1 MKKPLQVL
9 QVGMTKNIGGI
20 ETYLIEQ
27 YRHIDKSKFKYDFV
41 NITGEYD
48 IAFQNEILSSGSQ
61 IFNIISRHK
70 NPIKHYWQWIKLM
83 WDHKGE
89 YDIIVYNTNSLDYIF
104 PIFISFFGGIKN
116 RIIHSHNS
124 DNVKKKNIFRN
135 ILNKFN
141 FILMKLFATKY
152 FACSQLA
159 GEWMFRRKDGFHI
172 IHNAIDTKKFVYD
185 SKIRDEVRKKLN
197 LEGKFILGHIGRFAE
212 QKNHHYLIDI
222 FSELLKMNNNSILL
236 LVGSE
241 IEGNNTY
248 QEIRKK
254 VRNLRLDDK
263 VYFLGSRND
272 IDKLLQAIDCFVMPS
287 LFEGLSIVCIE
298 AQTSG
303 LRCYISDTITNE
315 IDVTNNVVFLP
326 LNNEKIWSDKIYDDY
341 ISNDILRKSD
351 NIFLV
356 KKAGF
361 DINEEVKKI
370 EQLFLSN

>member
-83 WDHKGE
+83 WHHKGE

-104 PIFISFFGGIKN
+104 PIFISFFGGVKN

-159 GEWMFRRKDGFHI
+159 GEWMFRRKDSFHI
-172 IHNAIDTKKFVYD
+172 IHNAIDTKKFIYD
-185 SKIRDEVRKKLN
+185 SKIRDEVRKKLH
-197 LEGKFILGHIGRFAE
+197 LEGKFVLGHIGRFAE

-222 FSELLKMNNNSILL
+222 FYQLAKCNDKFILL
-236 LVGSE
+236 LIGSE
-241 IEGNNTY
+241 IEGNSTY
-248 QEIRKK
+248 KEIQKK
-254 VRNLRLDDK
+254 VIDLGLEHK

-272 IDKLLQAIDCFVMPS
+272 INQLLQAIDCFVMPS

-298 AQTSG
+298 AQASG
-303 LRCYISDTITNE
+303 LRCYISDTVTNE
-315 IDVTNNVVFLP
+315 IDVTNNVIFLP
-326 LNNEKIWSDKIYDDY
+326 LNNEKIWSGKIYNDY
-341 ISNDILRKSD
+341 ISNDILRKPD

-356 KKAGF
+356 KKSGF

-370 EQLFLSN
+370 EKLFLSN

>member
-172 IHNAIDTKKFVYD
+172 IHNAIDTKKFIYD
-185 SKIRDEVRKKLN
+185 SKIRDEVRKKFH
-197 LEGKFILGHIGRFAE
+197 LEGKFVLGHIGRFAE

-222 FSELLKMNNNSILL
+222 FYQLAKCNDKFILL
-236 LVGSE
+236 LIGSE
-241 IEGNNTY
+241 IEENSTY
-248 QEIRKK
+248 KEIQKK
-254 VRNLRLDDK
+254 VIDLGLEHK

-272 IDKLLQAIDCFVMPS
+272 INHLLLAIDCFVLPS
-287 LFEGLSIVCIE
+287 FFEGLGTVSIE
-298 AQTSG
+298 AQVSG
-303 LRCYISDTITNE
+303 LKCYISDTIPNE
-315 IDVTNNVVFLP
+315 VNITGNVVFLP
-326 LNNEKIWSDKIYDDY
+326 LNDVNVWSETIYNDY
-341 ISNDILRKSD
+341 KSN
-351 NIFLV
+351 NINRYTDGVYLIQQ
-356 KKAGF
+356 AGY
-361 DINEEVKKI
+361 DINYEVKKI
-370 EQLFLSN
+370 EKLFLSN